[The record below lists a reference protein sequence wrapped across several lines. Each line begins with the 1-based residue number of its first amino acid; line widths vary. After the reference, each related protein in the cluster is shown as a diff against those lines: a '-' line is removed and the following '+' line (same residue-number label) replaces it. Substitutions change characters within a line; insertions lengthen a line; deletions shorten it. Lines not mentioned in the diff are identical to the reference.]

1 MDGLVELGFSLPTLI
16 AQLINVGVLLLLLYL
31 VAYKPFMR
39 MMDERSQKVKDS
51 LDQAERISQQ
61 AAQADAEVA
70 KRKEEATQ
78 EGRKIVDQAVS
89 SAEAVRQKA
98 MADAKQDAEKMISR
112 ARTEIQQERDEAI
125 GELRS
130 EFAELT
136 ILAAEKVIKRSLDSK
151 AHRDLIDEVLKES
164 SGLKNN

>member
-16 AQLINVGVLLLLLYL
+16 AQLVNVGVLLLLLYL

-51 LDQAERISQQ
+51 LDQAELISQQ
-61 AAQADAEVA
+61 AAQADTEVA

-78 EGRKIVDQAVS
+78 EGRKIVDQAVAS
-89 SAEAVRQKA
+89 GEAVRQKA
-98 MADAKQDAEKMISR
+98 ITDAKQDAEKLIGR

-125 GELRS
+125 GELRR
-130 EFAELT
+130 EFADLT
-136 ILAAEKVIKRSLDSK
+136 ILAAEKVIKRSLDTK
-151 AHRDLIDEVLKES
+151 AHRELIDEVLKES